1 MGTPARITRLIN
13 TSKEWWNIIH
23 TTGTD
28 LCIQTVDEGFV
39 VSGSDDAVQ
48 ATRALME
55 AIRGLYVK
63 HNDEGRKA
71 MSDAM
76 KRYHARKRAEKLSNY
91 LEAGGIIPS
100 TTDAQ

>member
-1 MGTPARITRLIN
+1 
-13 TSKEWWNIIH
+13 
-23 TTGTD
+23 
-28 LCIQTVDEGFV
+28 
-39 VSGSDDAVQ
+39 
-48 ATRALME
+48 ME